1 MNREHY
7 EQYLSSLMV
16 IKQMLNLGLLS
27 DKEYNESE
35 NLLANKYCINKGNL
49 YRQNNLIIKDFRV
62 IYVMENKDVQH
73 GNENY

>member
-7 EQYLSSLMV
+7 EQYLSSLM
-16 IKQMLNLGLLS
+16 IFKQMLHLGLLS

-35 NLLANKYCINKGNL
+35 NLLSNKYCINKGNL
-49 YRQNNLIIKDFRV
+49 YRQNDLIIKDFRV
-62 IYVMENKDVQH
+62 IYVMENKEVQH